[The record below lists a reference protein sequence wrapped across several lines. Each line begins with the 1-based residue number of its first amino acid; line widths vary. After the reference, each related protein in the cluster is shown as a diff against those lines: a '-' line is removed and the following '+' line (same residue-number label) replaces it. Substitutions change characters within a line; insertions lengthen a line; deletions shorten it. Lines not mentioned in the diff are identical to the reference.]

1 MLRLSLLWFFVLGLS
16 VYAWRDWYKALCGLI
31 LLMAVLEH
39 PDMPKSV
46 FGVQGLNPWNL
57 LFVSVVLAWISS
69 RRREALRWDMPPH
82 ITWLLVAYLGVV
94 LVGVVRL
101 LEDPQDLDATTS
113 TMISEF
119 LMNAVKWVI
128 PGLLLFDGC
137 RSRSRLTM
145 GLACLLVVYVL
156 LGVQVIRWM
165 PAGAILSGSELNKMS
180 AKLLL
185 NEIGYHKVNLS
196 MMLAGAF
203 WAIWATR
210 ALATRRSLALLIVAV
225 SLLVAYAQALT
236 AGRMGY
242 LTWGGVGLVLCLV
255 RWRRYL
261 PLVPLVVMLITWA
274 IPAAEERMLQG
285 FSRGDVAEERDE
297 YQITSGRNIA
307 WPYITDKIGESPMFG
322 FGRQAMVTTG
332 LTGRLWEE
340 FGEEFPH
347 PHNAYLEWLL
357 DNGYVGLLPIVA
369 FYLVVLAHG
378 LSLFRDSRSPV
389 FIAVGGAV
397 SSLVLAL
404 LLASIGS
411 QTFYPRE
418 GAVGMWCA
426 IGLALR
432 VWVERARADATAR
445 ERARE
450 ASRKR
455 ISARAFG
462 PGGRALSPAGVAAVP
477 REPDREVPSTPS
489 IDGLLWRRAT

>member
-1 MLRLSLLWFFVLGLS
+1 MLRVSLLWFFVLGLS

-39 PDMPKSV
+39 PDAPKSV

-57 LFVSVVLAWISS
+57 LFLSVVLAWFSS
-69 RRREALRWDMPPH
+69 RRREALSWDMPPH
-82 ITWLLVAYLGVV
+82 ITWLLIAYLGVV
-94 LVGVVRL
+94 LVGMARL
-101 LEDPQDLDATTS
+101 MANPHDLDDTTS

-119 LMNAVKWVI
+119 LINAVKWVI

-145 GLACLLVVYVL
+145 GLAGLLGVYVL

-165 PAGAILSGSELNKMS
+165 PGSAILSGSELSARS

-185 NEIGYHKVNLS
+185 NEIGYHRVNLS

-242 LTWGGVGLVLCLV
+242 VTWGGVGLVLCLV

-261 PLVPLVVMLITWA
+261 PLVPLVVMLMTWA
-274 IPAAEERMLQG
+274 IPAVEERMLQG
-285 FSRGDVAEERDE
+285 FSKGDFAGERDE
-297 YQITSGRNIA
+297 YEITSGRNIA

-332 LTGRLWEE
+332 LTGRLSEE
-340 FGEEFPH
+340 FGEGFPH

-357 DNGYVGLLPIVA
+357 DNGYVGLVPIVA

-378 LSLFRDSRSPV
+378 LSLFLDSRSPV
-389 FIAVGGAV
+389 FIAVGGV
-397 SSLVLAL
+397 VTSLVLAL
-404 LLASIGS
+404 LLASMGS

-418 GAVGMWCA
+418 GSVGMWCA

-432 VWVERARADATAR
+432 VWVERARVDATAR
-445 ERARE
+445 ARAKE
-450 ASRKR
+450 ASRTR
-455 ISARAFG
+455 LFARAYAPAG
-462 PGGRALSPAGVAAVP
+462 QSLSPVGAAVAP
-477 REPDREVPSTPS
+477 QKTEEAPSFHAS